1 MNGWYKIMEQYRKN
15 LLEHTSHSASFW
27 VSPTGKIIDVVE
39 THVDEIFHNPEG
51 FGMDMKHIKD
61 TYKKFKEPLHS
72 EGKAREELMHELFVK
87 GWIRIRR
94 YVVPRQR
101 WIINLNSL
109 TSKKQDLLFDWA
121 VKMVKEGVHKLEE
134 VYIETYRKAYHK
146 TIGDLIKYNFDE
158 STKKI
163 KKYIYK
169 TEFVGEANKNDRIIR
184 VKA

>member
-1 MNGWYKIMEQYRKN
+1 MERYRKN
-15 LLEHTSHSASFW
+15 LLELASHSASFW
-27 VSPTGKIIDVVE
+27 ISPNGKIIDVVE
-39 THVDEIFHNPEG
+39 THIDEIFHNPEG

-72 EGKAREELMHELFVK
+72 EGKAREELMHELFAK

-101 WIINLNSL
+101 WIIDVNSL
-109 TSKKQDLLFDWA
+109 TSRKQDLLFDWA
-121 VKMVKEGVHKLEE
+121 VKMVKEGVHKLDD
-134 VYIETYRKAYHK
+134 VSIVTYKKSYHK

-158 STKKI
+158 NIKII

-169 TEFVGEANKNDRIIR
+169 TEFVKEVNKNDKIIK
-184 VKA
+184 VKI